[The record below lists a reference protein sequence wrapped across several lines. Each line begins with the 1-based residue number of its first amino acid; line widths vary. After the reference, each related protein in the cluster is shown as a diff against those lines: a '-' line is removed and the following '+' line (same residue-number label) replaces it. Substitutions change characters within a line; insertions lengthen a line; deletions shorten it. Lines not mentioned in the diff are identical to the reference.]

1 MTKEQVFVLLSLVYF
16 VSFLLTGVL
25 FVLFGQ
31 VTVRRLRKN
40 PATSR
45 YLGFEFFPGWDIIN
59 AAVALSWSR
68 RLKWRLDQGP
78 LSDFHANTEVL
89 YRHTSAGDR
98 LLARVFYGTLLFSC
112 LWLAIIGVARKLW
125 W

>member
-1 MTKEQVFVLLSLVYF
+1 MTKEQAFVLLSLVYF

-59 AAVALSWSR
+59 AAAALSWSR

>member
-1 MTKEQVFVLLSLVYF
+1 MPHLSAVGISGIHAGED
-16 VSFLLTGVL
+16 VKGVL
-25 FVLFGQ
+25 FVMFGQ

-78 LSDFHANTEVL
+78 LSDFYANTEVL

>member
-59 AAVALSWSR
+59 AAAALSWSR